1 MQAADSKES
10 DSIRHKF
17 CRGTVALWHSLCN
30 WLFLND
36 LCRFEEGQECQSVIQ
51 LFKKSSPEGLLYG
64 VSRWLRTRVQG
75 RGRWDRRSV

>member
-36 LCRFEEGQECQSVIQ
+36 LCRFEECQSAIP
-51 LFKKSSPEGLLYG
+51 LFEKSSPEGLLYS
-64 VSRWLRTRVQG
+64 VSRWIG
-75 RGRWDRRSV
+75 IIFAAE